1 MVVRVITERLGS
13 FDSINVNMEI
23 ASGKTVLMYAAQAG
37 SIEIFNRLLE
47 VGADPMAA
55 DYVRVLCLSCD

>member
-23 ASGKTVLMYAAQAG
+23 ASGKTVLMYAAQGG
-37 SIEIFNRLLE
+37 SAEIFNRLLE
-47 VGADPMAA
+47 LGADPKAT
-55 DYVRVLCLSCD
+55 DGVRALCMYYD